1 MTRRVGAWG
10 LCLALGGALGVS
22 GCSALHANRIP
33 KVPLASLPLTTIKVE
48 MPNGGTLAP
57 GKKGQLVVTLTDS
70 AGKVYSTNGKGEG
83 KANWAELHLEA
94 TVVKVNAKGSV
105 QMPKLPWESDGKVGH
120 VTVTV
125 PGLPEL
131 KGEADVTPRYDV
143 EYHANFSG
151 TSGTNGMDGTN
162 GLSGSDGSMGSI
174 DPQHPSAGGNGSDGS
189 NGTDGSNG
197 GDGWSGPEVLVQV
210 ALWPGNHALLE
221 VEVSAGKSHVE
232 SYLIDPVGGSVTVRS
247 LGGSGGKGGSG
258 GHGGRGGSGGVGSPN
273 GMSGHDGL
281 NGSDGRNGSDGS
293 DGQVT
298 LVYDP
303 KAAPYIAAIHVP
315 RNAVIHEQPVN
326 PLW

>member
-10 LCLALGGALGVS
+10 LCLALGGALGLS

-281 NGSDGRNGSDGS
+281 NGSDGRNGSDGNA
-293 DGQVT
+293 GQVT

>member
-1 MTRRVGAWG
+1 
-10 LCLALGGALGVS
+10 
-22 GCSALHANRIP
+22 
-33 KVPLASLPLTTIKVE
+33 
-48 MPNGGTLAP
+48 
-57 GKKGQLVVTLTDS
+57 
-70 AGKVYSTNGKGEG
+70 
-83 KANWAELHLEA
+83 
-94 TVVKVNAKGSV
+94 
-105 QMPKLPWESDGKVGH
+105 
-120 VTVTV
+120 
-125 PGLPEL
+125 
-131 KGEADVTPRYDV
+131 
-143 EYHANFSG
+143 
-151 TSGTNGMDGTN
+151 MDGTN

-281 NGSDGRNGSDGS
+281 NGSDGRNGSDGNA
-293 DGQVT
+293 GQVT